1 MSKEE
6 TKEKT
11 TNELAVE
18 RTDMASDRTRM
29 AADRTLW
36 ADDRT
41 LIAWIR
47 TSLALI
53 GFGFGVGR
61 ALEYLEKFD
70 RETDPYHSAMI
81 FGASFIFLGV
91 LGLLGAIVQHHR
103 IERRLKKMGYHRVE
117 PVPLGLLTAVILV
130 LIGIFAFAMVLINP

>member
-1 MSKEE
+1 MSKDG

-11 TNELAVE
+11 TNELAQD

-61 ALEYLEKFD
+61 A
-70 RETDPYHSAMI
+70 RSPPNCVAARHRRPHA
-81 FGASFIFLGV
+81 GATL
-91 LGLLGAIVQHHR
+91 R
-103 IERRLKKMGYHRVE
+103 D
-117 PVPLGLLTAVILV
+117 
-130 LIGIFAFAMVLINP
+130 